1 MGRRARPSW
10 ASQHQWLPNGK
21 GSELGKEGTHVRVEV
36 KGQDTASFFLFS
48 HFGQG
53 DHVCTACS
61 CKSVCERV
69 SIPKACV
76 GFRVWV

>member
-1 MGRRARPSW
+1 M
-10 ASQHQWLPNGK
+10 
-21 GSELGKEGTHVRVEV
+21 RVEV